1 MEYWSFAIIRDG
13 ELLTIPR
20 LLLVMTLL
28 KLSAFN
34 MDFPVKVLIFC
45 KNCFRIVVID
55 PLLDPLYI

>member
-13 ELLTIPR
+13 ELLPITR

-34 MDFPVKVLIFC
+34 MDFPVKVLIKC
-45 KNCFRIVVID
+45 KIALECNRSTS
-55 PLLDPLYI
+55 

>member
-1 MEYWSFAIIRDG
+1 MEYWSSAIIRDG

-34 MDFPVKVLIFC
+34 MDFPVEVLIYC
-45 KNCFRIVVID
+45 KNCFIIVVID